1 MILFF
6 FIVIYFDV
14 IKIVNNLIKIMKIK
28 RKLKLIKTSD
38 GSDSICDTEKD
49 EIYHSRYGAIQE
61 SLHIFINNGLK
72 ICDKKNIK
80 ILEVGLGTGLNL
92 LLTYLH
98 SIDKNIQYYSLE
110 PFPIPFEII
119 SKINY
124 EKILPVNILHSI
136 HNYSNQQEF
145 FLREN
150 FSFSNYKCEFLSFD
164 SCNKFDIIYFDAF
177 SPRVQPKMWEPVN
190 FKKAY
195 KLLNKEGFLI
205 TFCAK
210 GEVKRNLKKEGFKL
224 THPKGPFGK
233 REITLAFKS

>member
-1 MILFF
+1 
-6 FIVIYFDV
+6 
-14 IKIVNNLIKIMKIK
+14 MKMK

-38 GSDSICDTEKD
+38 GSHSICDIEKD

-72 ICDKKNIK
+72 ICKKKNIK

-92 LLTYLH
+92 LLTYLN
-98 SIDKNIQYYSLE
+98 SRNKEIEYYSLE
-110 PFPIPFEII
+110 PFPIPFELIK
-119 SKINY
+119 KINY
-124 EKILPVNILHSI
+124 EEILSADIMSSI
-136 HNYSNQQEF
+136 HNFPVQKKNI
-145 FLREN
+145 LRDN
-150 FSFSNYKCEFLSFD
+150 FSFFRYECEFLSFD
-164 SCNKFDIIYFDAF
+164 SFEKFDIIYYDAF
-177 SPRVQPKMWEPVN
+177 SPRVQPKMWESIN

-210 GEVKRNLKKEGFKL
+210 GEVKRNLKKVGFKL

-233 REITLAFKS
+233 REITLAQKS

>member
-1 MILFF
+1 
-6 FIVIYFDV
+6 
-14 IKIVNNLIKIMKIK
+14 MKMK

-38 GSDSICDTEKD
+38 GSHSICDTEKD

-72 ICDKKNIK
+72 ICEKENVK

-92 LLTYLH
+92 ILTYLN
-98 SIDKNIQYYSLE
+98 SKEKKVEYYSLE

-119 SKINY
+119 SQINY
-124 EKILPVNILHSI
+124 EKILSVNLLESI
-136 HNYSNQQEF
+136 HNSPLQSEN

-150 FSFSNYKCEFLSFD
+150 FSFFRYECNFLSFD
-164 SCNKFDIIYFDAF
+164 VLEKFDIIYYDAF
-177 SPRVQPKMWEPVN
+177 SPRVQPKMWDSVN

-210 GEVKRNLKKEGFKL
+210 GEVKRKLKKEGFKL
-224 THPKGPFGK
+224 NHPKGPFGK
-233 REITLAFKS
+233 REITLARKN

>member
-1 MILFF
+1 
-6 FIVIYFDV
+6 
-14 IKIVNNLIKIMKIK
+14 MKIK

-38 GSDSICDTEKD
+38 GSHSIFDTEQD

-98 SIDKNIQYYSLE
+98 SVDKNIQYYSLE

-124 EKILPVNILHSI
+124 EKILPVNILHFI
-136 HNYSNQQEF
+136 HNHSNQQEI

-150 FSFSNYKCEFLSFD
+150 FSFSNYECEFLSFD
-164 SCNKFDIIYFDAF
+164 SCHKFDIIYFDAF

>member
-1 MILFF
+1 M
-6 FIVIYFDV
+6 YFDV
-14 IKIVNNLIKIMKIK
+14 IKIVNNLIKIMKMK

-38 GSDSICDTEKD
+38 GSHSICDTEQD

-72 ICDKKNIK
+72 ICEKKNIN

-92 LLTYLH
+92 LLTYLN
-98 SIDKNIQYYSLE
+98 SKEKKVKYYSLE

-119 SKINY
+119 SQINY
-124 EKILPVNILHSI
+124 EKILSVKLLESI
-136 HNYSNQQEF
+136 HHSPLRSEN

-150 FSFSNYKCEFLSFD
+150 FSFFRYDCDFLSF
-164 SCNKFDIIYFDAF
+164 NLFEKFDIIYYDAF
-177 SPRVQPKMWEPVN
+177 SPRVQPKMWESIN

-195 KLLNKEGFLI
+195 KLLKKEGFLI

-233 REITLAFKS
+233 REITLARKS